1 MRTNRILLCTVL
13 AALLAGCGDRSLIL
27 KVDVL
32 SYMQPSQTRVA
43 FGPIPPAP
51 GGLSSGEIA
60 LIDDEHINLLT
71 GIGDVVTIDAVTISM
86 ATVAVDSTGS
96 GEDTLRVYLSDE
108 ATDPRSTTPVFF
120 QTLVFQP
127 GVTDTVRVTVD
138 GDSRV
143 AQLFAGKKVR
153 LTATTSLHGP
163 ASGPALNGRLQL
175 IALDAVV
182 VARHSKF

>member
-1 MRTNRILLCTVL
+1 MRTHRLLLCTVL
-13 AALLAGCGDRSLIL
+13 ATLLAGCGNRNLIL

-32 SYMQPSQTRVA
+32 SYMDPSQTSVA
-43 FGPIPPAP
+43 FGPIPPTP
-51 GGLSSGEIA
+51 GGLSTGEVA
-60 LIDDEHINLLT
+60 LIDDQHINLLT
-71 GIGDVVTIDAVTISM
+71 GIGDVVMIDAVTISM

-108 ATDPRSTTPVFF
+108 ATDPMTTVPVIF

-127 GVTDTVRVTVD
+127 GLTDTVRVTID

-163 ASGPALNGRLQL
+163 ASGPALNGRLHL

>member
-1 MRTNRILLCTVL
+1 VRAQRLILCTLL
-13 AALLAGCGDRSLIL
+13 ATLLAGCGDRNLIL

-43 FGPIPPAP
+43 FGPIPAVP
-51 GGLSSGEIA
+51 GGFSTGEVA
-60 LIDDEHINLLT
+60 LIDDQHINLLA
-71 GIGDVVTIDAVTISM
+71 GMGDVVSIDAVTLSLAAM
-86 ATVAVDSTGS
+86 SQDSTGS
-96 GEDTLRVYLSDE
+96 GADTLRVYLSDE
-108 ATDPRSTTPVFF
+108 ATDPRTTIPVIS
-120 QTLVFQP
+120 QAIVFQP
-127 GVTDTVRVTVD
+127 GVTDTTRVTVD

-143 AQLFAGKKVR
+143 TQLFAGKKVR
-153 LTATTSLHGP
+153 LTATTSLRGP